1 MQTEVQPNETT
12 QLPITPK
19 QRRGFAV
26 VDKEKMRQIASRG
39 GKTAH
44 AIGLAHKFTSEKARE
59 AGKKG
64 GAVTAANREHMSEIG
79 RLGGLAKRGHRMNVA
94 TEVAATE
101 STTATRI
108 PRLR

>member
-1 MQTEVQPNETT
+1 MLTNLQTDQTT
-12 QLPITPK
+12 QLPIPPK

-44 AIGLAHKFTSEKARE
+44 AHGLAHKFTSEKARE

-64 GAVTAANREHMSEIG
+64 GAVTAANREHMAEIG
-79 RLGGLAKRGHRMNVA
+79 RLGGLAKRGHRMYAA
-94 TEVAATE
+94 TEVVATE

>member
-1 MQTEVQPNETT
+1 MLTELQTDQNT
-12 QLPITPK
+12 QLPIPPK

-44 AIGLAHKFTSEKARE
+44 AHGLAHKFTSEKARE

-64 GAVTAANREHMSEIG
+64 GAVTAANREHMSKIG
-79 RLGGLAKRGHRMNVA
+79 KLGGLAKRGHRMNLA
-94 TEVAATE
+94 TKVAATE